1 MLFKLFLKYQFYG
14 LGNEDHIFDLYY
26 NHAYLNFVPA
36 CLCLILL
43 VHSFQFIRMD
53 DTASVF
59 NAVKS
64 SLRKVAV
71 PTLLIN
77 LITLF
82 LVQFFNPPP
91 PPQSMLYLKF
101 ERKFANYILLIIF
114 RPIIS
119 LRGCI
124 TYTQVRA

>member
-14 LGNEDHIFDLYY
+14 LGNEDLIFDPYY

-43 VHSFQFIRMD
+43 VHRFHFICMH

-59 NAVKS
+59 SAVKS
-64 SLRKVAV
+64 SLHKVAL

-91 PPQSMLYLKF
+91 PPQSMLYLKC
-101 ERKFANYILLIIF
+101 E
-114 RPIIS
+114 
-119 LRGCI
+119 
-124 TYTQVRA
+124 